1 MQRLVTVLAVTL
13 LAACAAAPQ
22 KPVVQKDALFQ
33 SLGGRAGVE
42 RLAEATVNELVNDLR
57 INLFFANGSPAE
69 SRRLLAEQLCAISGG
84 PCTYTGRSME
94 EAHSG
99 MYLVDADFDAFMQ
112 DFAAAMHTVAV
123 PADAQRQLRALF
135 EAMRPQIVGQ

>member
-1 MQRLVTVLAVTL
+1 MKKIVPMLCAVA

-22 KPVVQKDALFQ
+22 KPVVQKDALYL
-33 SLGGRAGVE
+33 SLGGQAGVD
-42 RLAEATVNELVNDLR
+42 RLAEATVRELVNDLR
-57 INLFFANGSPAE
+57 INLFFANGSMAE

-112 DFAAAMHTVAV
+112 DFAAAMNAVTV
-123 PADAQRQLRALF
+123 PADAQRRLTALF

>member
-1 MQRLVTVLAVTL
+1 MKKIVPMLCAVA

-22 KPVVQKDALFQ
+22 KPVVQKDALYL
-33 SLGGRAGVE
+33 SLGGQAGVD
-42 RLAEATVNELVNDLR
+42 RLAEATVRELVNDLR
-57 INLFFANGSPAE
+57 INLFFANGSMAE

-99 MYLVDADFDAFMQ
+99 MY
-112 DFAAAMHTVAV
+112 
-123 PADAQRQLRALF
+123 
-135 EAMRPQIVGQ
+135 